1 MTAGAY
7 PGHVALHAGLEKAEW
22 YVFHGAIDESL
33 PILDRLPDLSGRS
46 AVYAKWLRG
55 VALGACGR
63 YGDALAE
70 VDGIPTGT
78 PEFSMA
84 RSLRASLLRQL
95 GCHDLALV
103 ADREAMAGAAT
114 PGAAIEAM
122 TGLAADA
129 VGLHDALTS
138 TTMLAQARSLLDRVT
153 ADARD
158 APTWWRHQVRLAWV
172 ECEVALLQSRY
183 EDAVTHATI
192 ALDQAEAAN
201 APRHVSKSLLFVAV
215 SDIEAGRREV
225 ALPRLRRSLMLS
237 TSMGFLAV
245 AWPAHA
251 VLAALLKDPDPQ
263 TAHEHF
269 VRASAIA
276 DTLRDGLFGELAE
289 RWDARADIL
298 ALHREAS

>member
-1 MTAGAY
+1 M
-7 PGHVALHAGLEKAEW
+7 PLNPELERAEW
-22 YVFHGAIDESL
+22 LVFHGAVDESL
-33 PILDRLPDLSGRS
+33 PLLEQLQGMSGRS
-46 AVYAKWLRG
+46 AMYAKWLHG

-63 YGDALAE
+63 YGDALDV
-70 VDGIPTGT
+70 VDTIPRGT

-95 GCHDLALV
+95 GCHDVALI

-129 VGLHDALTS
+129 VGLQDALTS
-138 TTMLAQARSLLDRVT
+138 TSTLAQARSLLDRVA
-153 ADARD
+153 ADPVSG
-158 APTWWRHQVRLAWV
+158 PTWWRHQVRMAWV

-183 EDAVTHATI
+183 EDAVTHATM
-192 ALDQAEAAN
+192 ALDAAEAAT
-201 APRHVSKSLLFVAV
+201 APRHVAKSLLFVAV
-215 SDIEAGRREV
+215 ADIESGRRDV
-225 ALPRLRRSLMLS
+225 AVPRLRRSLMLS

-251 VLAALLKDPDPQ
+251 VLAALLRDSDADAAR
-263 TAHEHF
+263 AHFGH
-269 VRASAIA
+269 ASDIT
-276 DTLRDGLFGELAE
+276 DTIRGGLPGDLTD
-289 RWDARADIL
+289 RWDARPDIL